1 MATKYSVEL
10 CRKMV
15 AASEKALEK
24 ALEAQSYSIGGRSLS
39 RASVDACQ
47 KTLDLWLNRLA
58 AAESG
63 NPYSGKPVV
72 RSIIAHV

>member
-1 MATKYSVEL
+1 MAAKYSVEL

-15 AASEKALEK
+15 AAAEKALEK

-47 KTLDLWLNRLA
+47 KTLDRWLNRLA

-72 RSIIAHV
+72 RSIIVHA